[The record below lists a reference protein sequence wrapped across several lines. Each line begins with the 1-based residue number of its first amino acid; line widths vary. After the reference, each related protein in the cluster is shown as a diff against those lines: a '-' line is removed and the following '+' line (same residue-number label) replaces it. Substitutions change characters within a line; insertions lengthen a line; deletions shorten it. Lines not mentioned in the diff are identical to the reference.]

1 MAKFS
6 IWSCSFEQFGS
17 FLYIAMHCSIRTKN
31 LTNITVRKKNVK
43 FDFQLYFFAKI
54 NGKFEYN
61 NSVRS

>member
-17 FLYIAMHCSIRTKN
+17 YLISIHRSIRAKN